1 MPSSTMDASK
11 KLKIGSL
18 LPGFKTILKTN
29 QTVNRLIVDYVLAVA
44 ILGVLPIY
52 SNRWVDAIG
61 FSITLLL
68 NLKMV
73 VDIKGHWGAPKRL
86 ELRSL
91 LGNGLN
97 FLEAFFLLIVVRL
110 SISAIGLFVPTLVVF
125 NVAIGHAV
133 FTWRVGRSAHQYYF
147 DSLSRE
153 QTRDETLGKVENI
166 VRENERSYDNES

>member
-1 MPSSTMDASK
+1 MNASK
-11 KLKIGSL
+11 RLKIDPL
-18 LPGFKTILKTN
+18 LPGFETVLKTN

-52 SNRWVDAIG
+52 SNRWADVIG
-61 FSITLLL
+61 FSVTLLL

-73 VDIKGHWGAPKRL
+73 IDIKGHWGAPKRL

-97 FLEAFFLLIVVRL
+97 FLEAFFLLVVVRL
-110 SISAIGLFVPTLVVF
+110 LISAIGLFVPTLVVF

-153 QTRDETLGKVENI
+153 QTRDGTLGKVENI
-166 VRENERSYDNES
+166 VRENERSHDQAS